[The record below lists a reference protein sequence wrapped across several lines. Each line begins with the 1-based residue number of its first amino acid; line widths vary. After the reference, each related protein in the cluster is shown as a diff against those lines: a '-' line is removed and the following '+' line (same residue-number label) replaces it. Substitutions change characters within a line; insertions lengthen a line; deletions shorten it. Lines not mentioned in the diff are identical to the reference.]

1 MNDTEEETAGVL
13 PAWHRG
19 GNHRA
24 IDPQITLMIPEKDTE
39 DPVLSIII
47 PALNEESVIS
57 EFMDWANEGIAKAG
71 VSAEVMIVDSSSD
84 RTPEIALAK
93 GARVLKTPVR
103 GLGRAYQDALGHAR
117 GRYILMG
124 DADCTYDFREIEPFM
139 RRFEEGYDFVMG
151 SRFKGTI
158 EAGAMPA
165 LHRYFDTP
173 LTTFILNFLYGSRF
187 SDIHCGMR
195 GVTREGLERIDIQ
208 SQSWEYASEMVVKSV
223 RLGLKTV
230 EVPVLFYKDR
240 HGRVS
245 HHKRMGWFS
254 PWHAGWINL
263 RAMLIHGADYFVVK
277 PGWMALAI
285 GVALMAVLAFGPVEV
300 QGVTLSLNTMLLALM
315 ASSLGLGCLC
325 LGAVARSIYDR
336 GGGMHDRWRDR
347 LPYTR
352 TALSSFAV
360 FTVGILLVGLFVS
373 EYVDAGY
380 AVTSAVLPYNHLAIW
395 GLFLITGSFLVFVS
409 TLMIHAL
416 GAYAGSGR
424 ALPDKGET

>member
-1 MNDTEEETAGVL
+1 MNNATEETAGVL
-13 PAWHRG
+13 PASHAG
-19 GNHRA
+19 GDDRA
-24 IDPQITLMIPEKDTE
+24 IDPQVTLMRPEKDIE
-39 DPVLSIII
+39 NPVLSIII

-57 EFMDWANEGIAKAG
+57 EFMDWANEGIAKAC

-84 RTPEIALAK
+84 RTPEFALAK

-103 GLGRAYQDALGHAR
+103 GLGRAYQDALGYAR

-124 DADCTYDFREIEPFM
+124 DADCTYDFREVEPFM
-139 RRFEEGYDFVMG
+139 RRFEEGYEFVMG

-165 LHRYFDTP
+165 LHRYFGTP
-173 LTTFILNFLYGSRF
+173 LATFILNFLYGSSF

-230 EVPVLFYKDR
+230 EVPVRFYKDR

-254 PWHAGWINL
+254 PWYAGWINL

-277 PGWMALAI
+277 PGWVALAI
-285 GVALMAVLAFGPVEV
+285 G
-300 QGVTLSLNTMLLALM
+300 
-315 ASSLGLGCLC
+315 
-325 LGAVARSIYDR
+325 
-336 GGGMHDRWRDR
+336 
-347 LPYTR
+347 
-352 TALSSFAV
+352 
-360 FTVGILLVGLFVS
+360 
-373 EYVDAGY
+373 GY
-380 AVTSAVLPYNHLAIW
+380 C
-395 GLFLITGSFLVFVS
+395 
-409 TLMIHAL
+409 
-416 GAYAGSGR
+416 
-424 ALPDKGET
+424 